1 MSDAI
6 DFHAK
11 TQPEKL
17 AILDLISGEA
27 ISYAEANE
35 RIAKLA
41 GMLRERLGD
50 KQGERVVMLSRNS
63 SFMLLAQ
70 FACARAGHIFVPLN
84 WRLAPPE
91 VEKLIADAAPAAVFW
106 QPEFED
112 HAAPAVK
119 NIPGDCS
126 FIIEGDGVN
135 ILVAAKEAAPIYLAI
150 NADANAPIIL
160 LYTSGTSGRAKG
172 VIITSSTALYSSL
185 NYGLSAEVSSSSVF
199 LCDMP
204 LFHVAGLM
212 AASRTPLLYGATVLV
227 SPKFDPVVSV
237 QNLLNEEYGVTH
249 YFCVT
254 QMAAMMRANNPPET
268 IRKLSRLQVIQTG
281 GAPNPPAAV
290 RQWAADGVPQ
300 VDGFGMTEI
309 GSAFSMPHHDLDV
322 IKKKAGSVG
331 FPAFCMRAKV
341 MKPDGTEAPTGEV
354 GELWVKGPNVTPGY
368 WNRPE
373 ETKAAFE
380 DGWFKTGDSARVDE
394 DGHYYIVD
402 RTKDMYISGGE
413 NVFPVEVE
421 AALAEM
427 SEILDC
433 AVIGVPDE
441 RWGEVGVAYILL
453 KGKGETLSAEDVI
466 AHVKSRLAAFK
477 APKHVEFVEELPRTP
492 SGKVQKHKLKDQWL
506 AAQG

>member
-17 AILDLISGEA
+17 AILDLVSGEA
-27 ISYAEANE
+27 LTYAAANE
-35 RIAKLA
+35 RIARLA

-50 KQGERVVMLSRNS
+50 KSGERIVMLSRNS
-63 SFMLLAQ
+63 SFMLLLHY
-70 FACARAGHIFVPLN
+70 ACARAGHIFVPLN

-91 VEKLIADAAPAAVFW
+91 VEALITDAAPAAVFW
-106 QPEFED
+106 QPDFEA
-112 HAAPAVK
+112 HAAPA
-119 NIPGDCS
+119 IAAAPERCR
-126 FIIEGDGVN
+126 FRIEGDGAAILASAAASEAIYVGVN
-135 ILVAAKEAAPIYLAI
+135 P
-150 NADANAPIIL
+150 DMHAPIIL

-172 VIITSSTALYSSL
+172 VVITSSTALYSSL
-185 NYGLSAEVSSSSVF
+185 NYGLSAEVSASSVF

-212 AASRTPLLYGATVLV
+212 AASRTPLLYGGSVLV

-237 QNLLNEEYGVTH
+237 RNLLNEDYGVTH

-254 QMAAMMRANNPPET
+254 QMGAMMRASNPPDA
-268 IRKLSRLQVIQTG
+268 IRKLSRLNVLQTG

-290 RQWAADGVPQ
+290 RQWAEDGVRQ

-309 GSAFSMPHHDLDV
+309 GSAFSMPPQDLET
-322 IKKKAGSVG
+322 IKRKAGSVG
-331 FPAFCMRAKV
+331 YPAFSMRAKI
-341 MKPDGTEAPTGEV
+341 MSPEGKEAPVGEV

-373 ETKAAFE
+373 ETKAAFH

-394 DGHYYIVD
+394 DGCFYIVD

-427 SEILDC
+427 PAILDC

-441 RWGEVGVAYILL
+441 RWGEVGVAYVLL
-453 KGKGETLSAEDVI
+453 KKNAALAGDEVI

-477 APKHVEFVEELPRTP
+477 APKHVAFVDDLPRTP
-492 SGKVQKHKLKDQWL
+492 SGKVQKHRLKEKWL
-506 AAQG
+506 SERK

>member
-11 TQPEKL
+11 TQPDKL

-35 RIAKLA
+35 RIARLA
-41 GMLRERLGD
+41 GMLCERLGD

-63 SFMLLAQ
+63 SFLLLVQ
-70 FACARAGHIFVPLN
+70 FACVRAGHIFVPLN

-91 VEKLIADAAPAAVFW
+91 VEKLIEDAAPAAVFW
-106 QPEFED
+106 QPEFEA

-119 NIPGDCS
+119 AAADDCS
-126 FIIEGDGVN
+126 FIIEDDGAN
-135 ILVAAKEAAPIYLAI
+135 ILSEAKAAAPVYLAV
-150 NADANAPIIL
+150 NTDVHAPIIM

-172 VIITSSTALYSSL
+172 VIITGSTALYSSL
-185 NYGLSAEVSSSSVF
+185 NYGLSAEVSAASVF

-212 AASRTPLLYGATVLV
+212 AASRTPLFYGGTVLV
-227 SPKFDPVVSV
+227 SSKFDPVVSV

-254 QMAAMMRANNPPET
+254 QMGAMMRANNPPET
-268 IRKLSRLQVIQTG
+268 IRKLSRVQVIQTG

-290 RQWAADGVPQ
+290 RQWAEDGVRQ

-309 GSAFSMPHHDLDV
+309 GSAFSMPPQDLEV

-331 FPAFCMRAKV
+331 FPAFCMRAKI

-368 WNRPE
+368 WNRPK
-373 ETKAAFE
+373 ETEAAFE
-380 DGWFKTGDSARVDE
+380 NGWFKTGDSARVDE

-421 AALAEM
+421 AALAEAP
-427 SEILDC
+427 EILDC

-453 KGKGETLSAEDVI
+453 KGKGDKLSADDVI

-506 AAQG
+506 AARG

>member
-17 AILDLISGEA
+17 AIHDLISGEK
-27 ISYAEANE
+27 ISYADANE

-41 GMLRERLGD
+41 GMLQARLGD
-50 KQGERVVMLSRNS
+50 KRGERIVMLSRNS
-63 SFMLLAQ
+63 SFMLLAHY
-70 FACARAGHIFVPLN
+70 ACARAGHIFVPLN

-91 VEKLIADAAPAAVFW
+91 VEGLIKDAEPAAVFW
-106 QPEFED
+106 QPEFEA
-112 HAAPAVK
+112 HAASAINRV
-119 NIPGDCS
+119 GDECN
-126 FIIEGDGVN
+126 FRIDGDGANIVESAASSDPVYVGVN
-135 ILVAAKEAAPIYLAI
+135 PDVH
-150 NADANAPIIL
+150 APIIL

-185 NYGLSAEVSSSSVF
+185 NYGLSAEVSAKSVF

-212 AASRTPLLYGATVLV
+212 AASRTPLLYGGTVLV
-227 SPKFDPVVSV
+227 SQKFDPVVSV
-237 QNLLNEEYGVTH
+237 QNLLNEDYGVSH

-254 QMAAMMRANNPPET
+254 QMGAMMRANNSPET

-290 RQWAADGVPQ
+290 RQWAEDGVRQ

-309 GSAFSMPHHDLDV
+309 GSAFSMPMQDLET

-331 FPAFCMRAKV
+331 FPAFSMRAKI
-341 MKPDGTEAPTGEV
+341 MQPDGTEAPVGGV
-354 GELWVKGPNVTPGY
+354 GELWVQGPNVTPGY

-373 ETKAAFE
+373 ETKAAFH
-380 DGWFKTGDSARVDE
+380 DGWFKTGDSARMDE
-394 DGHYYIVD
+394 DGHFYIVD

-421 AALAEM
+421 AVLAEM
-427 SEILDC
+427 PAILDC

-441 RWGEVGVAYILL
+441 RWGEVGVAYVLL
-453 KGKGETLSAEDVI
+453 QKNAELTQDIVV

-477 APKHVEFVEELPRTP
+477 APKHVEFVGDLPRTP
-492 SGKVQKHKLKDQWL
+492 SGKVQKHKLKEKWL
-506 AAQG
+506 SERK

>member
-11 TQPEKL
+11 TQPEKR
-17 AILDLISGEA
+17 AILDLISGES
-27 ISYAEANE
+27 ISYAQANE

-41 GMLRERLGD
+41 GMLRARLGD
-50 KQGERVVMLSRNS
+50 KRGERIVMLSRNS
-63 SFMLLAQ
+63 SFMLLVHY
-70 FACARAGHIFVPLN
+70 ACARAGHIFVPLN

-91 VEKLIADAAPAAVFW
+91 VEMLIKDAAPAAVFF
-106 QPEFED
+106 QPEFEA
-112 HAAPAVK
+112 HAAPAVARVAD
-119 NIPGDCS
+119 GCS
-126 FIIEGDGVN
+126 FRIEGDGAGV
-135 ILVAAKEAAPIYLAI
+135 IASAAPAEPVYAGV
-150 NADANAPIIL
+150 NPDMHAPIIL

-185 NYGLSAEVSSSSVF
+185 NYGLSAEVSASSVF

-212 AASRTPLLYGATVLV
+212 AASRTPLLYGGTVLV
-227 SPKFDPVVSV
+227 SQKFDPVVSV
-237 QNLLNEEYGVTH
+237 KNLLNEDYGVTH

-254 QMAAMMRANNPPET
+254 QMGAMMRANNPQET
-268 IRKLSRLQVIQTG
+268 IRQLSRLQVIQTG

-290 RQWAADGVPQ
+290 RQWAEDGVRQ

-309 GSAFSMPHHDLDV
+309 GSAFSMPAQHLET

-331 FPAFCMRAKV
+331 FPAFSMRAKI
-341 MKPDGTEAPTGEV
+341 MKPDGAEAAAGEV
-354 GELWVKGPNVTPGY
+354 GELWVMGPNVTPGY

-373 ETKAAFE
+373 ETKAAFH
-380 DGWFKTGDSARVDE
+380 DGWFKTGDCARKDE
-394 DGHYYIVD
+394 DGYFYIVD

-427 SEILDC
+427 PAILDC

-441 RWGEVGVAYILL
+441 KWGEAGVAYILL
-453 KGKGETLSAEDVI
+453 QEKAAGLSAQDAI

-477 APKHVEFVEELPRTP
+477 APKHVEFVTELPRTP
-492 SGKVQKHKLKDQWL
+492 SGKVQKHKLKEKWL
-506 AAQG
+506 SERS